1 MVTLA
6 REFDACGEVRLEI
19 GGPDKYRVLTTEEA
33 AECKNVVRDL
43 RTLSKFSAHESE

>member
-1 MVTLA
+1 MVSLA

-33 AECKNVVRDL
+33 AECKGVVRDL
-43 RTLSKFSAHESE
+43 RALAKYSA